1 MDHHKESEEGHENE
15 RDNRR
20 KQNTNLKKKKENR
33 MGNARRE
40 VQSSAAQYQW

>member
-20 KQNTNLKKKKENR
+20 NQNTNLKRRKKTEWGMHAEKC
-33 MGNARRE
+33 G
-40 VQSSAAQYQW
+40 